1 MKRSILLSIA
11 ATATAAASLYSVAPA
26 QAGTSANAQVT
37 LESKVCNQIARID
50 AALTRVEHASAMH
63 RLDADVRA
71 EVRANIDADQSA
83 LADLSV
89 QVSTADTVSE
99 VRAIRAEVLAYR
111 TVVYAQAVA
120 ALNAADD
127 LAEQVDGSRE
137 DFSLDLSVLAM
148 LDTAQASVDASVD
161 GAVSLSATSG
171 QAEVRAVQADLR
183 AAARAYV
190 TAVN

>member
-1 MKRSILLSIA
+1 MKRSILLSLA
-11 ATATAAASLYSVAPA
+11 ATATAAASLYSVTPA
-26 QAGTSANAQVT
+26 QADTSANAQVT

-50 AALTRVEHASAMH
+50 AALTRVEHASAVH
-63 RLDADVRA
+63 RLDVDVRA
-71 EVRANIDADQSA
+71 EVGANIDADQA
-83 LADLSV
+83 VLADLAV
-89 QVSTADTVSE
+89 EVRTADTASE

-111 TVVYAQAVA
+111 AVVYAQAVA
-120 ALNAADD
+120 ALHAAGE
-127 LAEQVDGSRE
+127 LAEKVDDSRE
-137 DFSLDLSVLAM
+137 TFGLDLSVLAM

-171 QAEVRAVQADLR
+171 QDEVRAVRADLR